1 MLNAR
6 SPDLDN
12 TQVTGVTV
20 LRIVVKVGG
29 DLWGREGQT
38 WLMTGMAAVFW
49 RFDGEVL
56 GNLYLF
62 LRASAATPQSSTVE
76 T

>member
-1 MLNAR
+1 MNAR
-6 SPDLDN
+6 SPDLYN

-20 LRIVVKVGG
+20 LRIVVRVGG
-29 DLWGREGQT
+29 DLRGREGQT
-38 WLMTGMAAVFW
+38 WLMTGIAAVFW
-49 RFDGEVL
+49 RFEGEEL
-56 GNLYLF
+56 GKPYLF